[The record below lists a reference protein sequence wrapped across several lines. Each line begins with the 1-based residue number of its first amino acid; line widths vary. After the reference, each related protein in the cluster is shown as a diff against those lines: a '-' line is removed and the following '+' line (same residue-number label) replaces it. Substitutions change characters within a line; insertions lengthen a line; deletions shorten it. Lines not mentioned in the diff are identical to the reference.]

1 VKVFALEP
9 VVTPCGHT
17 IALWQLDLKAEPST
31 EESSCLSQVEWQR
44 ARRFVFE
51 RDRQRFIAAHT
62 ALRHVLG
69 EHLLWAPAAL
79 AFAQGPHGKPFLI
92 GKPQSKTCHF
102 NLSHSADVAW
112 VGISNELEI
121 GVDLEVPRQV
131 SDAIALARRNYTPAE
146 LAEVESAPD
155 QNRAF
160 FTCWTRKEACLKAI
174 GSGFSVA
181 PESFECGALPDTREV
196 QITHEKTLGRSQ
208 VFSPPSGG
216 LAQSDRSGGALKSI
230 AGPLPRLT
238 CPHGGPDGAEAA
250 SGGLVNPQHQ
260 IQRAAV
266 RSLIRVDDDCIG
278 AVAWILENTRLTQAT
293 SP

>member
-112 VGISNELEI
+112 LGISNELEI

-196 QITHEKTLGRSQ
+196 QIT
-208 VFSPPSGG
+208 
-216 LAQSDRSGGALKSI
+216 LKSI

-293 SP
+293 AP